1 MTKLQEISDSEFRSA
16 VLDSDI
22 PVLVD
27 FSSAWC
33 PPCFAIAP
41 TLDDLAEDY
50 EGQIK
55 FTSLN
60 VDSNPRATADYG
72 ISSVPTVLIFKGG
85 EQLGRVVGSVPKSV
99 FKQKIEEAIGP

>member
-1 MTKLQEISDSEFRSA
+1 MTKLHEISDSEFRSV
-16 VLDSDI
+16 VLNSDI

-27 FSSAWC
+27 FSSSWC

-41 TLDDLAEDY
+41 ALNDLAGDY
-50 EGQIK
+50 EGKIK

-72 ISSVPTVLIFKGG
+72 ISSVPTVLIFKKG
-85 EQLGRVVGSVPKSV
+85 EQFGRVVGAVPKSV
-99 FKQKIEEAIGP
+99 FKQRLEEAIVS